1 VDWHE
6 WHDRYDGHHSSLGG
20 RLRVVQEWIGLA
32 LDSAGPGE
40 LRVVSLCAGQARDL
54 LGVLPEHPR
63 AHDVRA
69 RLVELDERNAAIA
82 RQAAT
87 AHGLHRVEVVV
98 GDAALTDQYRGIA
111 PADLVLLCG
120 VLGNI
125 ADEDVA
131 ATIAYCTQLCAAA
144 GTLIWTRHRK
154 QPDLV
159 PQICRWLQASG
170 FQQLWLSDPD
180 AGYGVGVHRFAEQ
193 PRPLASGQRMF
204 TFLGYDRLHGDAHA
218 T

>member
-1 VDWHE
+1 MDWHG
-6 WHDRYDGHHSSLGG
+6 WHDRYEGDHSPLGR
-20 RLRVVQEWIGLA
+20 RLRAVQEWIGRA

-54 LGVLPEHPR
+54 LGVLPTHPR
-63 AHDVRA
+63 RNDVRA
-69 RLVELDERNAAIA
+69 RLVEIDERNAAVA
-82 RQAAT
+82 EHTAG

-98 GDAALTDQYRGIA
+98 ADAALTDQYRGIA

-125 ADEDVA
+125 TDDDVA
-131 ATIAYCTQLCAAA
+131 ATIEYCTQLCAAGA
-144 GTLIWTRHRK
+144 TLIWTRHRN

-159 PQICRWLQASG
+159 PQICRWLEARG
-170 FQQLWLSDPD
+170 FQRVWLSDPD
-180 AGYGVGVHRFAEQ
+180 VGYGVGVHRFADQ
-193 PRPLASGQRMF
+193 PRPLPSGQRMF
-204 TFLGYDRLHGDAHA
+204 TFVGYDRLRRDA

>member
-1 VDWHE
+1 VDWRE
-6 WHDRYDGHHSSLGG
+6 WHDRYEVHDSSLGR

-32 LDSAGPGE
+32 LDSAGSGE

-63 AHDVRA
+63 RHDVRA
-69 RLVELDERNAAIA
+69 RLVELDERNAVIA
-82 RQAAT
+82 RRAAN

-98 GDAALTDQYRGIA
+98 GDAALTDHYRGMA

-125 ADEDVA
+125 TDEDVA
-131 ATIAYCTQLCAAA
+131 AMVGYCTQLCAAGA
-144 GTLIWTRHRK
+144 ALIWTRHR
-154 QPDLV
+154 QRPDLV
-159 PQICRWLQASG
+159 PQICRWLEAAG
-170 FQQLWLSDPD
+170 FEQRWLSDPD
-180 AGYGVGVHRFAEQ
+180 AGYGVGVHRFARL

-204 TFLGYDRLHGDAHA
+204 TFIGYDSLRRDRHG